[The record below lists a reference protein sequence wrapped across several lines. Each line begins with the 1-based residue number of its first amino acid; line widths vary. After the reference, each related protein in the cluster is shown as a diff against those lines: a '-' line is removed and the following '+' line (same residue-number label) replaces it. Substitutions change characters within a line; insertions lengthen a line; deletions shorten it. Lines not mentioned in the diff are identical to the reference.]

1 MASQGRIS
9 AGVSRWKKNSM
20 NRRAAPIWIVSG
32 ACVLHSLAFA
42 DAFTSDII
50 TPTSSPLTISV
61 PDQHFLRIRNFTQEG
76 GSQRGVVSV
85 NSNGQTSNVLTA
97 TMIFANG
104 SSTPTSSIPP
114 EIIEPVVIA
123 GPAEV
128 TVAPVPGATL
138 LSTYRQRVQPTS
150 LTSPTPTPALTPTAT
165 PTATPTPTPT
175 P

>member
-138 LSTYRQRVQPTS
+138 FITYRQRVQPTG